1 MDNREHEFNAVRE
14 LVLTFSS
21 RPPPPNSH
29 HLNWIRFGALSLHW
43 SSCRHLFFCMHFNGG
58 VIWREKEVHAVASVE
73 WESSKTASME
83 KVGIRRWWPGRE
95 GENELSHSIELVLS
109 ILHWSAFG
117 VFSPPL
123 KHNIISLY
131 PTCEEAFVNPIDNIA
146 IDFCEM
152 MKKSNITFIK
162 ELLKVGDLDYLR
174 KFMEWSKNQRNAPLS
189 VSRSNILESNPSD
202 ILKQGLTRVRDAYR
216 HAFKNTRVSNFF
228 IKSLT
233 IFLYKLL

>member
-1 MDNREHEFNAVRE
+1 MFVSFFKGNFKTWWSVADARRTAEKNGGWPTKSEWRRVGLTLSFSYLFCLKKNTNKLEPSKLLQWRLEKSECVSMENREHEFNEVGE

-21 RPPPPNSH
+21 KPPPTNSH
-29 HLNWIRFGALSLHW
+29 LFHWSRFWALSLHW

-109 ILHWSAFG
+109 ILHWSAFW

-123 KHNIISLY
+123 KQLRGFWFYFYFLSNKISRRRR
-131 PTCEEAFVNPIDNIA
+131 E
-146 IDFCEM
+146 
-152 MKKSNITFIK
+152 
-162 ELLKVGDLDYLR
+162 
-174 KFMEWSKNQRNAPLS
+174 
-189 VSRSNILESNPSD
+189 
-202 ILKQGLTRVRDAYR
+202 
-216 HAFKNTRVSNFF
+216 
-228 IKSLT
+228 
-233 IFLYKLL
+233 